1 MSSDPEKQSKP
12 QWRLE
17 CKDVCVSVGSRR
29 LLEKISLTICAG
41 ECVSIIGP
49 NGAGK
54 TTLLLALM
62 GIRQPTSGEIRLDGA
77 ALARLSSRSRGRFA
91 ALVPQALEHA
101 GGLTVREVVATGRF
115 PHLRPLHPLS
125 LADEQRIDQVLGEC
139 GIAKLA
145 DRPLAAISGGER
157 QKTLLAAAI
166 AQDARAIFLDEPDT
180 ALDPAYQ
187 VELVRL
193 LRREQS
199 AGRTLVL
206 VSHDL
211 QFPTALSG
219 RVLAL
224 CEGRCIADGP
234 AEQVLTSESLVGIYG
249 TGFEAF
255 TTRNGR
261 RVFVPDF

>member
-1 MSSDPEKQSKP
+1 MSSDFANRHQAP
-12 QWRLE
+12 WRLE
-17 CKDVCVSVGSRR
+17 CRNACVSVGMRK
-29 LLEKISLTICAG
+29 LLENVTLTIRAG

-62 GIRQPTSGEIRLDGA
+62 GIRRLTTGDIRLDDTPMA
-77 ALARLSSRSRGRFA
+77 QLSARARGRFA
-91 ALVPQALEHA
+91 ALVPQSLEHV

-115 PHLRPLHPLS
+115 PHLQPMRPLSNDDQLRVEEVLS
-125 LADEQRIDQVLGEC
+125 DC
-139 GIAKLA
+139 GLNPVA
-145 DRPLAAISGGER
+145 DRALAATSGGER
-157 QKTLLAAAI
+157 QKALLAAAL
-166 AQDARAIFLDEPDT
+166 AQDAHALFLDEPDT

-193 LRREQS
+193 LRREHA

-211 QFPTALSG
+211 QFPAALGG

-224 CEGRCIADGP
+224 RNGRCIADGP
-234 AEQVLTSESLVGIYG
+234 AEQVLSPESLADIYG
-249 TGFEAF
+249 TSFESVRTA
-255 TTRNGR
+255 TGR
-261 RVFVPDF
+261 QLLVPHL

>member
-1 MSSDPEKQSKP
+1 MSSDSANQINPRWQ
-12 QWRLE
+12 LE
-17 CKDVCVSVGSRR
+17 CSEVSVSIGARR
-29 LLEKISLTICAG
+29 LLEDISLTICAG

-62 GIRQPTSGEIRLDGA
+62 GIRFPTSGQIRLDGA
-77 ALARLSSRSRGRFA
+77 PLGGLSARSRGRFA
-91 ALVPQALEHA
+91 ALVPQTLEHV

-115 PHLRPLHPLS
+115 PHLGPLRPLS
-125 LADEQRIDQVLGEC
+125 LTDEQRVDQVLVDC
-139 GIAKLA
+139 GIAQLA

-166 AQDARAIFLDEPDT
+166 AQDASAIFLDEPDT

-193 LRREQS
+193 LRREHA

-211 QFPTALSG
+211 QFPAALGG

-224 CEGRCIADGP
+224 REGRCIADGP
-234 AEQVLTSESLVGIYG
+234 TEQVLSPESLAGIYG
-249 TGFEAF
+249 TKFETF
-255 TTRNGR
+255 TTQQGR
-261 RVFVPDF
+261 KVLVPYF